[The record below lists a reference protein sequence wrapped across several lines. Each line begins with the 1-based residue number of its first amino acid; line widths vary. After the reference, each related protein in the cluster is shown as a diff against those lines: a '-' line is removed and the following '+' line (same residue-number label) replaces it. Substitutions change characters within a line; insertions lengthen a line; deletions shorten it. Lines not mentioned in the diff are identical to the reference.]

1 VYIYTL
7 IGGAMKIEEA
17 MLYFRVLFDQKERI
31 DQIINEIEIRIPEH
45 DRFCSS
51 DKHEWYIHNRYRK
64 QFGSLVNQFLGK
76 DQLSL
81 F

>member
-1 VYIYTL
+1 
-7 IGGAMKIEEA
+7 MKIEDA
-17 MLYFRVLFDQKERI
+17 MLYFRVLFDDKENI
-31 DQIINEIEIRIPEH
+31 DQVISEIELRIPRH
-45 DRFCSS
+45 DRFCSA

-64 QFGSLVNQFLGK
+64 QFSQLLNQYLGK